1 MNKKTPK
8 CPECGSE
15 KTVLILYGIP
25 SHGLLDGS
33 QKGEFI
39 LGGCQIN
46 PEAPRY
52 HCKRCKKEWDKL
64 EDDPEYF

>member
-1 MNKKTPK
+1 VTTNTPK

-15 KTVLILYGIP
+15 KTVVIIYGIP
-25 SHGLLDGS
+25 GHGLLTNS

-39 LGGCQIN
+39 IGGCKTT

-52 HCKRCKKEWDKL
+52 HCKRCKNEWGKL
-64 EDDPEYF
+64 IDDPEYF